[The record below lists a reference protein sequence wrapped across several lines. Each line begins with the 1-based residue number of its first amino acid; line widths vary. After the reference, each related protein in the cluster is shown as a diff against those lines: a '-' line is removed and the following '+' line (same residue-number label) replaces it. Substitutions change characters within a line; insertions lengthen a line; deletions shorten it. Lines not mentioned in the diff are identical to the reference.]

1 METNNVKILTKDGE
15 EIKLQILISSIIKK
29 IGEKDAIENSKG
41 KLVVS
46 EFIDTLIAKDDP
58 FVKALATLGSETAI
72 NALGLLLFVAF
83 QLGVSFGS
91 GSYKLSEK
99 DPE

>member
-1 METNNVKILTKDGE
+1 METKNIKILTKDGE
-15 EIKLQILISSIIKK
+15 EIKLQTLINGVVKK
-29 IGEKDAIENSKG
+29 LGEKDAIENSKG

-46 EFIDTLIAKDDP
+46 EFIDTLIEKDDP
-58 FVKALATLGSETAI
+58 FIKALATLGDEKAI
-72 NALGLLLFVAF
+72 NAIGLLLFVAF

-91 GSYKLSEK
+91 GSYKLPEK

>member
-1 METNNVKILTKDGE
+1 METKNITILNKEGE
-15 EIKLQILISSIIKK
+15 EVKLQSLINSIIKK
-29 IGEKDAIENSKG
+29 LAEKDAIENSKG

-46 EFIDTLIAKDDP
+46 EFIDALIAKDDP
-58 FVKALATLGSETAI
+58 FVKALATLGNETTL

-91 GSYKLSEK
+91 GSYKLPEK